1 MSIKRSSQFKFFT
14 ATLFCCLF
22 FLFNHSAASAATLSL
37 SSNVS
42 TLAPG
47 ETATLSVL
55 VNSEGVAINNA
66 EAVITVPTD
75 LLEVVSVNKSGSIF
89 SLWVEDPVFSNTA
102 GTITFNGG
110 LPTPGFTGSGG
121 KIISVVV
128 RAKKIGDAEIALTN
142 AAVRANDGL
151 GTDVLSGKQGKTIS
165 IIKKEESLTPTPT
178 TPEAPVTVSS
188 TLLQVSS
195 PTHPNQEEWYK
206 DVNPSFVWTVPAGTD
221 SVRTGITTKASDLP
235 TVTYS
240 PAIGQKTIKNLEDG
254 VWYFKVRGRA
264 GGVWGPVST
273 YVVRIDTTVPQKKNI
288 SFVYDDNTKV
298 LTVTADVQ
306 DLTSG
311 IDRYE
316 LFINDTLVK
325 TISAKEFVGGN
336 YQLPFNASGTN
347 SVKLVV
353 TDRAGNSI
361 DSSGT
366 FEATSTTVPTVEAL
380 PRVIS
385 SNQVLFIRGTTQ
397 ISNTPVT
404 VNVFR
409 AGDVPVKLETVS
421 NNDGVFVVS
430 IFRPVSGQYDVWAS
444 ITSGEKTV
452 TSSHVFTKVVRGA
465 VLSVGGFSVVLIPVL
480 GMLAVV
486 FLALIMGAYYVGRY
500 RGNPHHKLK
509 MRVAFTNI
517 DKSKTL
523 HLLKKRLEKHL
534 ELLQETRHERI
545 LTKEEKEIKEAI
557 EKDLDEVDRAIAE
570 QKSK

>member
-1 MSIKRSSQFKFFT
+1 MSIKRSSQLKFFT
-14 ATLFCCLF
+14 ATVFCCFF
-22 FLFNHSAASAATLSL
+22 FLLNHSVSSAATLSL
-37 SSNVS
+37 SSNTS

-66 EAVITVPTD
+66 EAVITVPAD
-75 LLEVVSVNKSGSIF
+75 LLEIVSVSKSGSIF
-89 SLWVEDPVFSNTA
+89 SLWVEDPVFSNIA

-121 KIISVVV
+121 KVISVVV
-128 RAKKIGDAEIALTN
+128 RAKKTGDAEISLTS

-151 GTDVLSGKQGKTIS
+151 GTDVLGSKQGKTIS
-165 IIKKEESLTPTPT
+165 IIKKEEPTLPTPQAPETPT
-178 TPEAPVTVSS
+178 APVHSLQISS
-188 TLLQVSS
+188 V
-195 PTHPNQEEWYK
+195 THPNQEEWYK
-206 DVNPSFVWTVPAGTD
+206 DVNPGFVWTVPAGTD
-221 SVRTGITTKASDLP
+221 SVRTGISIKASDLP
-235 TVTYS
+235 TVAYS

-273 YVVRIDTTVPQKKNI
+273 YIVRIDTTAPQKKDI
-288 SFVYDDNTKV
+288 SFSYDDNTKV

-380 PRVIS
+380 PRVTS

-397 ISNTPVT
+397 IPNTPIT
-404 VNVFR
+404 VNVLR
-409 AGDVPVKLETVS
+409 AGDVPVALETVS

-430 IFRPVSGQYDVWAS
+430 IFRPVPGQYDVWAS
-444 ITSGEKTV
+444 SASGEKTV

-465 VLSVGGFSVVLIPVL
+465 VLTVGAFSVVLIPVL
-480 GMLAVV
+480 GMLATVL
-486 FLALIMGAYYVGRY
+486 LALIIGAYYVGRY

-523 HLLKKRLEKHL
+523 QLLKKRLEKHL

-557 EKDLDEVDRAIAE
+557 EKDLDEVDRAITE